1 MKRIITKGSFLIALL
16 MAFMALLPSGCG
28 EEKVTVISFYSKESK
43 SAKEFEPVLEKAK
56 KKYGDKVIFKHFDF
70 KDPKN
75 KKTLEKYYVSM
86 DPSYV
91 ILNTKGEIKQTF
103 MGKPPEDGFMAAISG
118 LIPSKNDKSKASVET
133 TPQVPYPQPPSSTQT
148 LPPVEK
154 QAP

>member
-1 MKRIITKGSFLIALL
+1 MKGIITKGSFFVALF
-16 MAFMALLPSGCG
+16 MAFMALLPCGCG

-43 SAKEFEPVLEKAK
+43 SAKEFEPVLKKAK
-56 KKYGDKVIFKHFDF
+56 KEYGDKVIFKHFDF

-103 MGKPPEDGFMAAISG
+103 MGKPPEDRFMAAISG
-118 LIPSKNDKSKASVET
+118 LIPSEKGKSETSVET
-133 TPQVPYPQPPSSTQT
+133 TPQVPSQEPSSSTQT
-148 LPPVEK
+148 LPPAEE
-154 QAP
+154 QSP